1 MDGHGVDAAVQEGE
15 RAMTK
20 RIALLVA
27 WAVVIIFV
35 AGGVRADSIKPIEG
49 RRIDLG
55 TFGGVA
61 YYTVKPDGYRLV
73 VTLTPSGAETP
84 VRFVATLAP
93 GQSVTL
99 STPRK
104 LGEPALEVR
113 FQHKGESLLVE
124 VPDSPPRLGEV
135 AD

>member
-1 MDGHGVDAAVQEGE
+1 MEGQSVDAAVQDGE

-20 RIALLVA
+20 RIAFLVA
-27 WAVVIIFV
+27 WAVAIILV
-35 AGGVRADSIKPIEG
+35 AGGVRADSIRPIEG

-124 VPDSPPRLGEV
+124 VPDGPPRLGEV

>member
-1 MDGHGVDAAVQEGE
+1 LRAKRNDSSVYAAFKGRG

-20 RIALLVA
+20 RIACLVA
-27 WAVVIIFV
+27 CAVALV
-35 AGGVRADSIKPIEG
+35 AGNSHADSIKPIEG
-49 RRIDLG
+49 KSIDLG
-55 TFGGVA
+55 AFGGIA
-61 YYTVKPDGYRLV
+61 YYTVKPEDYQLI

-84 VRFVATLAP
+84 VRFIATLAP

-104 LGEPALEVR
+104 LGEPAIEVSFKR
-113 FQHKGESLLVE
+113 QGEGLFID
-124 VPDSPPRLGEV
+124 VPRIGEA

>member
-1 MDGHGVDAAVQEGE
+1 
-15 RAMTK
+15 MTK
-20 RIALLVA
+20 RIAFLVA
-27 WAVVIIFV
+27 WAVAIVLV
-35 AGGVRADSIKPIEG
+35 AGGVRADSIGPIEG

-73 VTLTPSGAETP
+73 ITLTPSGAETP

-93 GQSVTL
+93 GQSITL

-113 FQHKGESLLVE
+113 FQHKGEGLLVE

>member
-1 MDGHGVDAAVQEGE
+1 MESHGVDAEVQEGE

-20 RIALLVA
+20 RIAFLVA
-27 WAVVIIFV
+27 WAVVIILV
-35 AGGVRADSIKPIEG
+35 AGGVRADSIRPIEG
-49 RRIDLG
+49 KRIDLG

-61 YYTVKPDGYRLV
+61 YYTVNPDGYRLV

-93 GQSVTL
+93 GQSMTL

-104 LGEPALEVR
+104 LGQPALEVR
-113 FQHKGESLLVE
+113 FQRKGESLLVDA
-124 VPDSPPRLGEV
+124 PDSPPRLDEV

>member
-1 MDGHGVDAAVQEGE
+1 MEGHSVDAAVQDGE

-20 RIALLVA
+20 RIAFLVA
-27 WAVVIIFV
+27 WAVAIVLV
-35 AGGVRADSIKPIEG
+35 AGGVRADSIGPIEG

-93 GQSVTL
+93 GQSMTL

-113 FQHKGESLLVE
+113 FQHKGEGLLVE

>member
-1 MDGHGVDAAVQEGE
+1 MEGHSVDAAVQDGE

-20 RIALLVA
+20 RSAFLVA
-27 WAVVIIFV
+27 CAVAIILV
-35 AGGVRADSIKPIEG
+35 QGGVRAESIRPIEG

-55 TFGGVA
+55 TFGGVV

-73 VTLTPSGAETP
+73 VTLSPSGAETP